1 MTTFSF
7 AELLTEMNTTIE
19 STQSENHTWSS
30 VQDPAGLS
38 FLVGSIRSKKF
49 TSFQNSAYLRFIP
62 FKKEPTSDTSTKD
75 FTQNIPE
82 QTEPEAITGY
92 ELSYEQEL
100 ALAYINQILPAQLRL
115 RGCFQINQLNKAF
128 KKAALKTHPDCGGSH
143 ESFLKLKQSHEI
155 LVTFLSS
162 IK

>member
-7 AELLTEMNTTIE
+7 AEIMAEMDTTVPSMDSE
-19 STQSENHTWSS
+19 SPRWSS
-30 VQDPAGLS
+30 IQDPAGLS
-38 FLVGSIRSKKF
+38 FLVGNIRSKKF
-49 TSFQNSAYLRFIP
+49 SSFQSSPYLRFIP
-62 FKKEPTSDTSTKD
+62 LKKDSLSDDPVNASAA
-75 FTQNIPE
+75 NPPE
-82 QTEPEAITGY
+82 HAEPEALAGY
-92 ELSYEQEL
+92 DLSTEQEM
-100 ALAYINQILPAQLRL
+100 ALNCFNEILPAQLRL